1 MLYDAVLPINV
12 GLTLL
17 SVVLYTRLTQLNNF
31 STIFKSF
38 DYMFCFLYQGGLAT
52 KDEMCVSVLYYYPRH
67 NVSIC
72 DSNPPEY
79 QSVQVVDGL
88 EYQCVLRFIV
98 RSCHCH
104 PTTSLLENCCA

>member
-1 MLYDAVLPINV
+1 MT
-12 GLTLL
+12 LTLL
-17 SVVLYTRLTQLNNF
+17 SVVLYTRLTYLSNF

-38 DYMFCFLYQGGLAT
+38 DVMFCFLYQGGLAT

-79 QSVQVVDGL
+79 QSVQVVDEL
-88 EYQCVLRFIV
+88 EYQCVLRLKV
-98 RSCHCH
+98 RSSNCH
-104 PTTSLLENCCA
+104 PTTNLLENYCA